1 MSFESEAVSG
11 KMKHYCV
18 QKYNLTVE
26 TLQSTMQRDGD
37 SSGLLWG
44 MALLKTETV
53 KSKIVIRKQAGVQ
66 FR

>member
-1 MSFESEAVSG
+1 
-11 KMKHYCV
+11 
-18 QKYNLTVE
+18 
-26 TLQSTMQRDGD
+26 MQRDGD